1 MKARIPFHYLAFFLI
16 LAALAALYALL
27 FGQVSAFTIT
37 HRDFSPSPAS
47 IILLTSLFFV
57 LLLAIWML
65 YAKAASSLL
74 VQQQADVMSRD
85 FLTFLPI
92 IFLSL
97 TPLSLTH
104 YISAGD
110 LRSRLVL
117 FLWGIAGAFLY
128 LKVAETNRWAAAG
141 SAPWQEWGR
150 RFVVLSDR
158 KKLLLLFLAGLLVFN
173 TGSLLMTAEGFS
185 FTGDEPHYLMI
196 SHSLLH
202 DHDFDL
208 ANNYA
213 RKDYSGFML
222 FEGEIAPHVVTGA
235 EPGRLY
241 SFHSPGV
248 AFLLLPFY
256 ALGGLLKGKAFI
268 FVIRLGMSLWAALFA
283 VQVYLM
289 ARCEWGKEGLAGQI
303 WFLTSF
309 VSPVFF
315 YAIHVYPEIIVAFLA
330 LVAFRLLRHSPA
342 QTSAKAALCGLCLA
356 SFVWFHALKYI
367 ALFVPFY
374 AYGIWTILKKSRSKV
389 ALVLYLVIP
398 AAVILLYLQFQHAL
412 YGTYSLF
419 AVSWARPMTGSGEG
433 LFKFAGSVLFEIPLR
448 DRLETLIGYFLDQ
461 RDGLLF
467 YSPLYFFAFLGA
479 WEMLKRKRRDLL
491 ILLFLA
497 SPYVLLSAALTQ
509 RTGYAPQARPLV
521 AVIWALVICL
531 GYFLNHN
538 RKTVFSRLAHGAA
551 AAGFLLTFLLLR
563 HPASLYQETTRG
575 ATQRGGGLFYLL
587 SNLHFDLTRW
597 LPSFLKVEDRNW
609 LPNLVWPAIIA
620 LFVAVYSLSKKR
632 TVYPKFFFH
641 VALSSAGVVVF
652 FVWLVLYPRLVLVNP
667 TRITL
672 PAGGRITFYSLS
684 RSARLV
690 KPVQFFLREDNRT
703 YRFYL
708 TTGQPIEELGITL
721 GSTYSEYDCALKIF
735 DQTVFQGRTAGGLRS
750 LRIPHP
756 PRYKLGSRSFYEIF
770 LDLGKGSGPI
780 GDQKPFQFELQF
792 PRDQS

>member
-1 MKARIPFHYLAFFLI
+1 MKSRLPFFYVALFLI
-16 LAALAALYALL
+16 LAGLAALYALL
-27 FGQVSAFTIT
+27 FRQASAFTIT
-37 HRDFSPSPAS
+37 HRNFSPSPSS
-47 IILLTSLFFV
+47 IILLTSLFLV
-57 LLLAIWML
+57 LLLAIWIL

-74 VQQQADVMSRD
+74 AQKQTDVLARD
-85 FLTFLPI
+85 FLTFLPV

-97 TPLSLTH
+97 TPLSLAH

-110 LRSRLVL
+110 LRSRLGL

-128 LKVAETNRWAAAG
+128 LKVVETNRWAEGG

-150 RFVVLSDR
+150 RFVALSDR
-158 KKLLLLFLAGLLVFN
+158 KKLLLLFCAGLLVFN
-173 TGSLLMTAEGFS
+173 TGSLLMTVEGFS

-222 FEGEIAPHVVTGA
+222 IEGEIAPHVVSGA
-235 EPGRLY
+235 EPGRLH

-268 FVIRLGMSLWAALFA
+268 LVIRLGISLWAALFA
-283 VQVYLM
+283 VQVYLL
-289 ARCEWGKEGLAGQI
+289 ARREWGKESLAGQI
-303 WFLTSF
+303 WLLTSF

-330 LVAFRLLRHSPA
+330 LAVYRLLRHSPTL
-342 QTSAKAALCGLCLA
+342 TSSKAALCGLCLA

-374 AYGIWTILKKSRSKV
+374 AYGFWMVLKKSRSKV
-389 ALVLYLVIP
+389 GLILYLAIP

-419 AVSWARPMTGSGEG
+419 AVSWARPTTGTEEG
-433 LFKFAGSVLFEIPLR
+433 LLKFARAVVFDIPLR
-448 DRLETLIGYFLDQ
+448 DRLETLVGYFLDQ
-461 RDGLLF
+461 RDGLLL
-467 YSPLYFFAFLGA
+467 YSPLYFFALLGA
-479 WEMLKRKRRDLL
+479 WEMFKRKRRDLL

-497 SPYVLLSAALTQ
+497 GPYVLLSAALTQ

-587 SNLHFDLTRW
+587 SNLHFDFTRW

-609 LPNLVWPAIIA
+609 LPNLVWPALIA
-620 LFVAVYSLSKKR
+620 LFVVVYAFSKKR
-632 TVYPKFFFH
+632 AVYPKFSFH
-641 VALSSAGVVVF
+641 VALASVGVAVF
-652 FVWLVLYPRLVLVNP
+652 FIWLVLYPRLVLVNP
-667 TRITL
+667 TRLAL
-672 PAGGRITFYSLS
+672 PSGRRITFYSLS

-690 KPVQFFLREDNRT
+690 KPVQFFLREDSRS

-721 GSTYSEYDCALKIF
+721 GSTFGEYDCVLKIF
-735 DQTVFQGRTAGGLRS
+735 DQTVFQGRTTGDLQR

-756 PRYKLGSRSFYEIF
+756 PRYKLGAKSFYELF

-780 GDQKPFQFELQF
+780 GDQKPFQLEIQF
-792 PRDQS
+792 PRGPA